1 MPIGPV
7 EIADISGRI
16 VAVRIRG
23 TRAMSTYT
31 IVLSDHPEWTQPA
44 AWKAAAVSIFVAACL
59 RHGTVAA
66 LPLLLHERDDPDAI
80 PPPKS

>member
-7 EIADISGRI
+7 EIAYISGRT

-23 TRAMSTYT
+23 TRATSTYT
-31 IVLSDHPEWTQPA
+31 IVLSDHPEWTPPA
-44 AWKAAAVSIFVAACL
+44 SWKEAAFSIFFAACL
-59 RHGTVAA
+59 RHGTLAA
-66 LPLLLHERDDPDAI
+66 VPLLLHERDYPDAI